1 MTWPLSEGQGGAWE
15 VGRGKRESAEGKQR
29 KDIYECVEIW
39 DKGVGEEEKNG
50 EWEMMEKYEKKD
62 VLGIGNIENYMKMYF
77 KRGSNEERK
86 KTKYLQKRK
95 PTDRK

>member
-1 MTWPLSEGQGGAWE
+1 
-15 VGRGKRESAEGKQR
+15 
-29 KDIYECVEIW
+29 
-39 DKGVGEEEKNG
+39 
-50 EWEMMEKYEKKD
+50 MMEKYEKKD